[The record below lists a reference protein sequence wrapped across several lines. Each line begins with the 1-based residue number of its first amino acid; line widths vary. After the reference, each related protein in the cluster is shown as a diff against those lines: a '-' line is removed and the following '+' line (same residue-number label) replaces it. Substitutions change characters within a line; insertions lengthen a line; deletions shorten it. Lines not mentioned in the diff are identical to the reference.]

1 MVKEK
6 LEKFERPNSEKKEVI
21 RRKLD
26 VKDEKGKYNNSN
38 DNLKEMMEK
47 HNNKEEAS
55 SVQII
60 CKKLEQ
66 ESSLK
71 QDIERQ
77 KSLIETKEEVGK
89 KDMLKEN
96 SAFKESQRR
105 KLDTK
110 NEIGKVNKGRKNNN
124 DNLKEKA
131 NSDSVVKVKMEVV
144 NKKRQE
150 V

>member
-1 MVKEK
+1 
-6 LEKFERPNSEKKEVI
+6 
-21 RRKLD
+21 
-26 VKDEKGKYNNSN
+26 
-38 DNLKEMMEK
+38 
-47 HNNKEEAS
+47 
-55 SVQII
+55 
-60 CKKLEQ
+60 
-66 ESSLK
+66 
-71 QDIERQ
+71 
-77 KSLIETKEEVGK
+77 
-89 KDMLKEN
+89 MLKEN

>member
-1 MVKEK
+1 
-6 LEKFERPNSEKKEVI
+6 
-21 RRKLD
+21 
-26 VKDEKGKYNNSN
+26 
-38 DNLKEMMEK
+38 MMEK
-47 HNNKEEAS
+47 HNNKDKAS
-55 SVQII
+55 SIQII
-60 CKKLEQ
+60 CKKSEIDLQKEK
-66 ESSLK
+66 EFFLK

-77 KSLIETKEEVGK
+77 KSLIETKEEVRK
-89 KDMLKEN
+89 KYMLKEN